1 MSFFE
6 QFPKLKYD
14 TNQDG
19 IQNNLTDIFR
29 YVDVI
34 EGAVDNLYAYSYT
47 EVTDG
52 ERPDQL
58 SQRLYGTP
66 DYYWSFFITNDR
78 LKNGLTDWPK
88 SSNELDNYINY
99 IYGSEF
105 GVISTPDSRLQ
116 GSSTDDLS
124 LLGSYELLNNTKYK
138 DKLYVFAGNAA
149 DTQSTAIMK
158 LIEFDEERY
167 QVWVDKTKQYYPPT
181 LPSHPFDFGTNYRPS
196 NDIAE
201 DNLRIWYK
209 LDSDHD
215 WDASDVE
222 LKTAIEYRGTGIY
235 AGAVATTVYY
245 ANGFDGIRVPDAA
258 PLGGNQ
264 DAWAGGILAASASSN
279 SNLPTWDSDER
290 AYYFK
295 QSTGKA
301 GAQYIGLNVEN
312 FPSKEYGHSQ
322 VFEGLNP
329 DGTSAFSITTGAA
342 IHPEYS
348 LVDYNDWTIFFC
360 IKTDM
365 GSGSTDDSEAENG
378 CIVGS
383 NYPDHGNIN
392 NPSYRGSG
400 MGIVDGKLSV
410 WMVPNDDGDSTI
422 FTTNELEIRAQ
433 SKNVINDNAWHVC
446 MLTNTGSTKIM
457 RLYVDGVLQ
466 DKFDGSQEYYI
477 ATNYKGGGFR
487 YRYYFPLANLMMGT
501 VPYDSDSNTSDDVG
515 NNEDW
520 GGGSGSSFWTNPL
533 GKYHWNGVTGY
544 LKDFRVF
551 NSVLSGN
558 VAGRT
563 SPYSAFIIDDSDL
576 NTAYEDEFF
585 AWDKQANHFKEIS
598 IGYGGD
604 SDNDPNISAW
614 DSDVRAFNLG
624 RTDLRQGGA
633 INRLYIRGYDYWK
646 DSALAPNYYTNRSIT
661 ENIYYDSDYGS
672 DTGIDPEYWLDFPA
686 YTTTSRTQSG
696 REDILL
702 DTGSGS
708 PARGYVYY
716 LQGKVL
722 DEDSDIEVDWTPLQN
737 NPYLKADSPYYGPFI
752 GDGNPKQ
759 ISYAPQD
766 FELLPGHTLQ
776 VGTIIAKPII
786 STDNPL
792 EILVDRITSDSNYYY
807 VHAKDLLAGYHHVLY
822 YNTSTSSGDLYSGDG
837 WKELSNIAHIFGTGD
852 QDEPTKFIVDK
863 DWYAIHPSVTPTV
876 YWKIYAFQ
884 GNIRDEDDPNYIETK
899 AVTAYDALV
908 ASGDNLK
915 ITEKD
920 GWLKYRNPD
929 YITNKQLEVDRNT
942 ENSFIK
948 TVKTGYIGDFG
959 DNFRALINR

>member
-47 EVTDG
+47 EVADG

-105 GVISTPDSRLQ
+105 GVIGTPDSRLQ

-215 WDASDVE
+215 WDASDV
-222 LKTAIEYRGTGIY
+222 TASNSSGVY
-235 AGAVATTVYY
+235 VASD
-245 ANGFDGIRVPDAA
+245 FDKIKVPDAA
-258 PLGGNQ
+258 SHVDQGGAQ
-264 DAWAGGILAASASSN
+264 DAWAGGIPGVVGGTNA
-279 SNLPTWDSDER
+279 NLPTWDSDER
-290 AYYFK
+290 AYYFN
-295 QSTGKA
+295 QRPQLNFITLNAEYYAENEHGREEVYNYVYDNGGEFRSSTGGFA
-301 GAQYIGLNVEN
+301 
-312 FPSKEYGHSQ
+312 
-322 VFEGLNP
+322 
-329 DGTSAFSITTGAA
+329 
-342 IHPEYS
+342 EYS
-348 LVDYNDWTIFFC
+348 LFDYQDWTIFFC
-360 IKTDM
+360 LKTDM

-383 NYPDHGNIN
+383 NWPDRGSTST
-392 NPSYRGSG
+392 PDARGSG

-410 WMVPNDDGDSTI
+410 WMVPNDDDSTI
-422 FTTNELEIRAQ
+422 FTPDELEIRAQ

-466 DKFDGSQEYYI
+466 DKFNGSQEFLRTVTDLGPYI
-477 ATNYKGGGFR
+477 RTYEK
-487 YRYYFPLANLMMGT
+487 RYYFPLANLMMGA
-501 VPYDSDSNTSDDVG
+501 VPYDSDSDTSDDPGNDAAWVG
-515 NNEDW
+515 TGNFN
-520 GGGSGSSFWTNPL
+520 F
-533 GKYHWNGVTGY
+533 NGVTGY

-598 IGYGGD
+598 IGYGAD

-614 DSDVRAFNLG
+614 DSDARAFNLG

-646 DSALAPNYYTNRSIT
+646 DSALAPNYYTNRNIA

-672 DTGIDPEYWLDFPA
+672 DTGIDPDYWLDFPA

-702 DTGSGS
+702 DTGSES

-766 FELLPGHTLQ
+766 FELLTGHTLQ

-837 WKELSNIAHIFGTGD
+837 WKELSNIAHIIGTGD
-852 QDEPTKFIVDK
+852 QDEPTKFVVDK

-884 GNIRDEDDPNYIETK
+884 ENIRDEDDPNYIETK